1 MEKKLK
7 ISKKNISTYILETMK
22 QLFRDHWI
30 EITNK
35 QEESFKRFL
44 ALFIE
49 KNSQVNLSAIRD
61 EDGIILKHFIDSLM
75 VTKYTK
81 MFWSIADVGTGW
93 WFPWIPLK
101 IFYGDALD
109 VTFIDSI
116 GKKVKAVEDFCKG
129 LECKNFT
136 CIHSRSEDL
145 GNKHKAAYNFVVSR
159 AVAYFEDLLHYTLPL
174 VKKGWYF
181 IAYKLDNPDEIQKAE
196 KTLKKFNA
204 FVERIESYEL
214 EWQKRVLVFVKKD

>member
-1 MEKKLK
+1 
-7 ISKKNISTYILETMK
+7 MK
-22 QLFRDHWI
+22 QFFRNYWI

-35 QEESFKRFL
+35 QEELFKKFL
-44 ALFIE
+44 TLFIE

-109 VTFIDSI
+109 MTFIDSI
-116 GKKVKAVEDFCKG
+116 GKKVKAVEEFCNW
-129 LECKNFT
+129 LECKNFS

-174 VKKGWYF
+174 VKKWWYF
-181 IAYKLDNPDEIQKAE
+181 IAYKLDNPDEIEKVE
-196 KTLKKFNA
+196 KTLKKYNA
-204 FVERIESYEL
+204 FVEKIESYEL
-214 EWQKRVLVFVKKD
+214 EGQKRVLVFVKKD